1 MIRRNPVL
9 KRARISMKK
18 FRQILKYFALD
29 IEATK
34 IASLTALNRNT
45 INKYLLVIRKR
56 IAEECEIESPLSG
69 EIEVDESFFGARR
82 KKGKRGRGALG
93 KTIVFGLFK
102 RNGKVY
108 TKIIPNCSRA
118 TLQRVIRDK
127 VNIESVIHSDGW
139 TGYNGLVDLGYKKHY
154 RVQHGKNEFA
164 NATSHINGI
173 ENFWGIAKM
182 RLAKFRGMS
191 KSTFYLHLKECEFR
205 FNHRGQNLYKLL
217 MKIIKK
223 RPLN

>member
-1 MIRRNPVL
+1 MRRNPVL
-9 KRARISMKK
+9 KRARISTKK

-34 IASLTALNRNT
+34 IASLTGLNRNT
-45 INKYLLVIRKR
+45 INKYLLLIRKR

-82 KKGKRGRGALG
+82 KKGKRGRGASG

-127 VNIESVIHSDGW
+127 VKFESIIHSDGW
-139 TGYNGLVDLGYKKHY
+139 PGYNGLVDLGYKKHY
-154 RVQHGKNEFA
+154 RVQHGNDEFA
-164 NATSHINGI
+164 NEMSHINGI